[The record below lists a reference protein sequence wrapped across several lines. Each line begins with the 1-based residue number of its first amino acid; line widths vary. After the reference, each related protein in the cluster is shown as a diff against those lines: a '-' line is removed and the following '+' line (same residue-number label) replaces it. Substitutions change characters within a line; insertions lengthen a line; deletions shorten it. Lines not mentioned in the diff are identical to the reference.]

1 MLLKNL
7 IYLLITLG
15 TKIFNYFQLILV
27 MSLLLKDRIYTMQAP
42 TAKRGVYPM
51 HGYKLGLYRLP
62 IKLDDPSEIKSI
74 IEGMKKTFDMDQY
87 ADRIYAT
94 YNWIEENM
102 PDPDADGYESVNL
115 SVTVEIV
122 TGEVIDAIYQIYPV
136 EKFAAPQWIKDY
148 RRKADHFAKMI
159 IDTIL
164 RNTILSDKLVEHFMK
179 TEKISE
185 SEAIVKISKL
195 TPLAQIVLDAKPIA
209 KIEPPKPLVE
219 GAKPVVTR
227 DGESVVPGPIDVEYK
242 EKMGPSAPFKTK
254 TGHELKTWGRQGTD
268 NKVLGVFGEFCSVDF
283 DICIGDGAC
292 IDACPVAVYEFFDFP
307 GNVGST
313 KKPLQ
318 INEPDC
324 IFCLAC
330 EGVCPPQAIK
340 IFPQ

>member
-1 MLLKNL
+1 
-7 IYLLITLG
+7 
-15 TKIFNYFQLILV
+15 
-27 MSLLLKDRIYTMQAP
+27 MSLLLKDRVYTMQAP
-42 TAKRGVYPM
+42 TAKRGIYPM
-51 HGYKLGLYRLP
+51 HGYKLGLYRMP
-62 IKLDDPSEIKSI
+62 IKLEDPAEIKSI
-74 IEGMKKTFDMDQY
+74 LEGMKKTFVMDKY

-102 PDPDADGYESVNL
+102 PDPDADGYEYVEL

-136 EKFAAPQWIKDY
+136 EKFAAPQWVKDY

-185 SEAIVKISKL
+185 SQATAKISEL

-219 GAKPVVTR
+219 GKKQVVTR
-227 DGESVVPGPIDVEYK
+227 DGEAAVPGPIDIEYK
-242 EKMGPSAPFKTK
+242 DKMDLSAPFKTK
-254 TGHELKTWGRQGTD
+254 TGNMVQTWGRVGTD
-268 NKVLGVFGEFCSVDF
+268 NKVMGVWGEFVSVDF

-307 GNVGST
+307 GNAGST

-340 IFPQ
+340 IYPQ

>member
-1 MLLKNL
+1 
-7 IYLLITLG
+7 
-15 TKIFNYFQLILV
+15 

-62 IKLDDPSEIKSI
+62 IKLEDPSDIKSI

-102 PDPDADGYESVNL
+102 PDPDADGYESVEL

-164 RNTILSDKLVEHFMK
+164 RNTILSDKLVEHYMK
-179 TEKISE
+179 TENM
-185 SEAIVKISKL
+185 SEAQATGKVSEL

-209 KIEPPKPLVE
+209 KIEPPKPAVE
-219 GAKPVVTR
+219 GKKQVVTR
-227 DGESVVPGPIDVEYK
+227 DGEEAVPGPIDIEYK
-242 EKMGPSAPFKTK
+242 DKMDLSSPFKTK
-254 TGHELKTWGRQGTD
+254 TGNMIQTWGRVGTD
-268 NKVLGVFGEFCSVDF
+268 NKVMGVWGEFVSVDF

-292 IDACPVAVYEFFDFP
+292 IDACPVAVYEFFDFS

-340 IFPQ
+340 IYPQ